1 MASVRFYWR
10 QPWQLLMC
18 LLGIA
23 LGVAAVAAMNLAIDS
38 SKRGFQLS
46 NNAVFGSATH
56 SLDAGQA
63 GIDEQFYLR
72 LRTQLRAIPSAPIVD
87 GEVFHPQARGPG
99 ITLSLLGIDLLAES
113 GFRNYLSQKPSQ
125 ANAADTT
132 GAWTGLM
139 TEPGSILASAPTLA
153 RLGVR
158 VGDRFSVQVAGRTHH
173 LQVLGVLVPE
183 NSLQG
188 LGLEN
193 VLVTDIA
200 SAQELLDLTG
210 QLTRIDLILPPSD
223 LGTSDLNRLEKLLPQ
238 GVRLRSRETREQAQT
253 QLTQSFFLNLRML
266 SLLALVVGLF
276 IVYNALTFSVVR
288 RREWI
293 GVLRAIGVSARGIVL
308 LVLAEALVLGV
319 CGTLL
324 GIPLGIGLAQVLLHL
339 ITRSLEDLYF
349 AQHVSQLVFSPG
361 HIPAILLV
369 GIAGSLI
376 AALAPALEATRIT
389 PRAAMLR
396 SGLEQRMSRLGM
408 WLGWIGL
415 LLLAFI
421 PLVLWWSERSMLA
434 GYSAL
439 FLAVLGFS
447 CLTPAAIKIF
457 SSGLQSALRGQRD
470 HHVRIAL
477 GGIHQGLSRNATAVT
492 ALMIALSASVG
503 VGVMV
508 DSFRHTLNSWLST
521 TLQADIYIAVDSKRH
536 TDRIDPG
543 LVQAISRLPGIAGVR
558 TSRDIDVITERGEVW
573 LKALDANVEQP
584 FRGLTFISAKAPQTW
599 QALTKPMSVVISE
612 SFAWRHQ
619 LKRDHYLTINS
630 PSGERR
636 FKIVGV
642 FRDYGA
648 QRGMLIMDYKN
659 FTEHWKSEEITDIGL
674 YLAEPQELK
683 SVLDSVQGLANNDQA
698 LRVFTNRDIREKSL
712 EIFDQTFAVTQVL
725 KWLAIIVAVVGILS
739 ALTALQLEQ
748 RRLVAVL
755 RAQGLTR
762 GELFSIQEIQTGCL
776 GLLAGLLALPLGLI
790 LSALLVG
797 VINKRAFGWSLE
809 FHLAPE
815 LLIQALLIAVGT
827 ALIAGLYPAWKL
839 SQMAP
844 AQAMRGL

>member
-38 SKRGFQLS
+38 SKRGFQIS
-46 NNAVFGSATH
+46 NDAVFGAATH

-72 LRTQLRAIPSAPIVD
+72 LRTQLRVIPSAPVVA
-87 GEVFHPQARGPG
+87 GEVFHPQAQGQG
-99 ITLSLLGIDLLAES
+99 MTLSLLGIDPLAES
-113 GFRNYLSQKPSQ
+113 GFRNYLTRKSSR
-125 ANAADTT
+125 AYAAD
-132 GAWTGLM
+132 AWMGLM
-139 TEPGSILASAPTLA
+139 TEPGSILASAQTLT
-153 RLGVR
+153 RLGVS
-158 VGDRFSVQVAGRTHH
+158 VGQRFTVQVAGRTHR
-173 LQVLGVLVPE
+173 LQVIGVLVPE
-183 NSLQG
+183 NNLQR

-200 SAQELLDLTG
+200 SAQELLDLSG
-210 QLTRIDLILPPSD
+210 QLTRVDLILSPSGV
-223 LGTSDLNRLEKLLPQ
+223 GTSDLSQLQELLPQ

-293 GVLRAIGVSARGIVL
+293 GVLRAVGVSARGIVL
-308 LVLAEALVLGV
+308 LVLAEAFVLGV
-319 CGTLL
+319 FGTLL
-324 GIPLGIGLAQVLLHL
+324 GIPIGLGLAQVLLQL

-349 AQHVSQLVFSPG
+349 AQHVSHLEFSS
-361 HIPAILLV
+361 HHLPAIFIV
-369 GIAGSLI
+369 GIAGSLL
-376 AALAPALEATRIT
+376 AALAPALEAIRIT

-396 SGLEQRMSRLGM
+396 SELEQRMSRLGI

-415 LLLAFI
+415 LLLALI
-421 PLVLWWSERSMLA
+421 PFVLWWSARSVSA
-434 GYSAL
+434 GYCAL

-447 CLTPAAIKIF
+447 CLTPVAIKMF
-457 SSGLQSALRGQRD
+457 SYGLQSVLRRQRA
-470 HHVRIAL
+470 HLLRIAL

-492 ALMIALSASVG
+492 ALMIALAASVG

-536 TDRIDPG
+536 TDRIDPA
-543 LVQAISRLPGIAGVR
+543 LVHAISRLPGIASAR

-584 FRGLTFISAKAPQTW
+584 FRGLTFIQAKAPQAW

-630 PSGERR
+630 PVGERR

-642 FRDYGA
+642 FRDYGS
-648 QRGMLIMDYKN
+648 QRGMVIMDFKN
-659 FTEHWKSEEITDIGL
+659 FVNFWKSEDITDIGL
-674 YLAEPQELK
+674 YLADQQELK
-683 SVLDSVQGLANNDQA
+683 SVLDNVQRLAENHQA
-698 LRVFTNRDIREKSL
+698 LRVFTNREIREKSM

-776 GLLAGLLALPLGLI
+776 GLLAGLLALPLGLV
-790 LSALLVG
+790 LSALLVE

-809 FHLAPE
+809 FHLAPD
-815 LLIQALLIAVGT
+815 LLLQAMLIAVGT
-827 ALIAGLYPAWKL
+827 ALIAGLYPAWTL